1 MEVEN
6 QDSLA
11 TKSYRDA
18 LQVHVQEQP
27 VPRFSSGILYVSD
40 DTTIQK
46 AVPRITFEE
55 NQLLEARRAHAL
67 TLIGQFSL
75 FRDKR
80 LPLKVLE
87 QRLPTLQ
94 SLQETLEI
102 LELQNSFFLASFSQ
116 ERDLKQV
123 RQGTPWTL
131 VGQQQIQTNWVPNFD
146 PLKVS

>member
-1 MEVEN
+1 MFRSS
-6 QDSLA
+6 QFQGSP
-11 TKSYRDA
+11 
-18 LQVHVQEQP
+18 QE
-27 VPRFSSGILYVSD
+27 SCMLSD